1 MLVYVHHAHCLYM
14 CRLVHNILCSV
25 GFTVV
30 WNGKF
35 VRGMVFLDILAR
47 LLIVSVMWKRR
58 LDTLKH
64 LLHTLQ
70 HLLPVGTVDSVTKQ
84 LLESV
89 WMPPAIHSKLR
100 RTKHSHCLHL
110 IAKALNSFFFP
121 SEHHDHTNLS
131 SQIVITAHRCIGR
144 RSNNK
149 IHTDST
155 ERQHSDTAQR
165 HSTERQHSD
174 TAQRHST
181 ATLESSQSSAVSVK
195 SIRVK

>member
-100 RTKHSHCLHL
+100 RTKQPRCLHL

-121 SEHHDHTNLS
+121 SEHHDTPTSAHKFNLRGFKCGYL
-131 SQIVITAHRCIGR
+131 TCCPKFK
-144 RSNNK
+144 NFF
-149 IHTDST
+149 
-155 ERQHSDTAQR
+155 
-165 HSTERQHSD
+165 
-174 TAQRHST
+174 
-181 ATLESSQSSAVSVK
+181 
-195 SIRVK
+195 